1 VKETSTFA
9 ISLGLL
15 TDGDELRLSDLF
27 GSDEINLVEGS
38 YAALKETGFSKYILQ
53 EMRSKSLEIVAQFVC
68 KNSARVVGIAFKDE
82 FWTLITDVVNLDS
95 QFDKCAKD
103 FFDQVRSSK
112 KITYCLDRSE
122 LHDAVLI
129 ILSNALLNGTNCE
142 CNIKQRTDTL
152 AYSLKRQ
159 ERIKSLFKTKI
170 ELVYE
175 VSKDKMLEIC
185 CGNGMATAAL
195 RSLGYEIFALDN
207 DKCSICEGLYHGALE
222 MNKTV
227 VLDASTI
234 SHYEFFNSQN
244 FNSVVG
250 FMLGSIYEFNKYD
263 WLKIFAEA
271 VSMVNRGIFI
281 FTVHKEEEIDF
292 IYEVM
297 ADLGIEGDI
306 MDNRDNSG
314 IYDQWVYIGKKE

>member
-1 VKETSTFA
+1 MTS
-9 ISLGLL
+9 
-15 TDGDELRLSDLF
+15 LRLSDLLD
-27 GSDEINLVEGS
+27 SDDINLVESS

-53 EMRSKSLEIVAQFVC
+53 EMRSKSLEIVAQFIC
-68 KNSARVVGIAFKDE
+68 KNSAHVVGIAFKDK

-95 QFDKCAKD
+95 QFDKCAKN
-103 FFDQVRSSK
+103 FFEQVQSSK
-112 KITYCLDRSE
+112 KITSSLDRSE

-129 ILSNALLNGTNCE
+129 ILSKALLNGTNCE
-142 CNIKQRTDTL
+142 CTIKQRAYTL
-152 AYSLKRQ
+152 AYSIERQ

-170 ELVYE
+170 ELAYDVR
-175 VSKDKMLEIC
+175 KNKMLEIC

-195 RSLGYEIFALDN
+195 RSLGYDIFALDN

-234 SHYEFFNSQN
+234 SHYEFFNSKN

-263 WLKIFAEA
+263 WLQIFAEA
-271 VSMVNRGIFI
+271 VSIVSRGIFI
-281 FTVHKEEEIDF
+281 FTVQREEEVDF

-297 ADLGIEGDI
+297 TDLGIEGDI
-306 MDNRDNSG
+306 MDNRDNAG